1 MRLAEVPD
9 HLGQEARRQRLA
21 GHHLH
26 LAAPQALQLL
36 DLRAHVRQLGGA
48 AADVAHEQLAR
59 RRQAHAAR
67 QALEDRRAEFLLD
80 VLDAAVDRR
89 GRHVQALGGLA
100 DRADAGHFIDI
111 AQQTQVV
118 HGARSRN
125 DRAVLG
131 AWATVAVSA
140 TQAAR

>member
-1 MRLAEVPD
+1 MPSTHAPTVPALLRSGRLIALPA
-9 HLGQEARRQRLA
+9 LPKRQRSRT
-21 GHHLH
+21 
-26 LAAPQALQLL
+26 AP
-36 DLRAHVRQLGGA
+36 
-48 AADVAHEQLAR
+48 R
-59 RRQAHAAR
+59 RHDRCETAR

-80 VLDAAVDRR
+80 VLDAAVVRR
-89 GRHVQALGGLA
+89 GRHVQALGGPG